1 MSVEIERRFLLKNAA
16 WREQVT
22 ASVVMRQGY
31 LSVEKERTIRIRV
44 IGDEAW
50 LTVKGFISDVSRH
63 EFDYPIP
70 KSDAETM
77 LNALCPFVLDKTRH
91 LVTVGH
97 ATFEIDEYQ
106 GENAPLIVAELELPD
121 EAAAYPTPAWL
132 GTEITADGRFSNA
145 YLSKH
150 PFATWDL

>member
-31 LSVEKERTIRIRV
+31 LSVEKEHTIRIRV

-91 LVTVGH
+91 LVTVDH

-121 EAAAYPTPAWL
+121 EAAPYPTPAWL